1 MKNFYGIDIMGY
13 IDNIDMSLI
22 TLKGFHPLL
31 WLNHPFGTLLLPLII
46 IKNHEIP
53 N

>member
-1 MKNFYGIDIMGY
+1 MGLNP
-13 IDNIDMSLI
+13 III
-22 TLKGFHPLL
+22 AKGFYPLL
-31 WLNHPFGTLLLPLII
+31 WLNRPFGTLLLPLII